1 MAMENKNG
9 MLYPLMILAA
19 ISVIIFSVVGIA
31 TMTGQVPSAFSS
43 SASSQRSGDAPRL
56 DQPVAG
62 RDQQTVLPAAQKQ
75 RVGGA
80 AASRRVEIA
89 AECGNCGVV
98 ESIREVEVKGQGTG
112 LGMAVGGVAGGLLG
126 NQIGH
131 GGGRAVATVAG
142 AAGGAYVGNEIEKS
156 SRTQTA
162 YRVTVRMEDGTYRTV
177 TQRSH
182 PGYAVG
188 ERVKVVDGT
197 IMAARG

>member
-1 MAMENKNG
+1 MENKNG

-43 SASSQRSGDAPRL
+43 SQRTSEVSRAVEPS
-56 DQPVAG
+56 AG
-62 RDQQTVLPAAQKQ
+62 RDQSVVYPVAQKQ
-75 RVGGA
+75 QRNSGA
-80 AASRRVEIA
+80 PQSRRVEVA

-126 NQIGH
+126 NQVGH
-131 GGGRAVATVAG
+131 GGGRAVATIAG
-142 AAGGAYVGNEIEKS
+142 AAGGAYVGNEVEKN

-182 PGYAVG
+182 PGYGVG

-197 IMAARG
+197 ITAARG

>member
-1 MAMENKNG
+1 MSTETKNG

-43 SASSQRSGDAPRL
+43 AQRAGDSGRTVESAAGPEMQAVYPAVPQQQRKAV
-56 DQPVAG
+56 Q
-62 RDQQTVLPAAQKQ
+62 
-75 RVGGA
+75 
-80 AASRRVEIA
+80 SRRVEVA

-98 ESIREVEVKGQGTG
+98 ESIREVELKGQGTG

-131 GGGRAVATVAG
+131 GGGRAVATIAG
-142 AAGGAYVGNEIEKS
+142 AAGGAYVGNEVEKN
-156 SRTQTA
+156 SRTQIA
-162 YRVTVRMEDGTYRTV
+162 YRITVRMEDGTYRTV

-188 ERVKVVDGT
+188 ERVKVVDGA

>member
-1 MAMENKNG
+1 MSMENKNG

-19 ISVIIFSVVGIA
+19 VSVIIFSVVGIA

-43 SASSQRSGDAPRL
+43 SQRSSAAPRM
-56 DQPVAG
+56 DEPAPG
-62 RDQQTVLPAAQKQ
+62 REQQMVLPAAQKPQ
-75 RVGGA
+75 RNSSTVQ
-80 AASRRVEIA
+80 SRRVEVA
-89 AECGNCGVV
+89 VECGNCGVV

-131 GGGRAVATVAG
+131 GGGRAVTTIAG
-142 AAGGAYVGNEIEKS
+142 AAGGAYVGNEIEKT

-162 YRVTVRMEDGTYRTV
+162 YRVTVRMEDGTHRTV
-177 TQRSH
+177 TLRSH
-182 PGYAVG
+182 PGYGVG

-197 IMAARG
+197 IMAAKG

>member
-1 MAMENKNG
+1 MENKNG

-43 SASSQRSGDAPRL
+43 SQRTHEGPRADEPAP
-56 DQPVAG
+56 G
-62 RDQQTVLPAAQKQ
+62 RERAVSPAVPAQRKG
-75 RVGGA
+75 VK
-80 AASRRVEIA
+80 SRQVQVA
-89 AECGNCGVV
+89 AECGNCGIV
-98 ESIREVEVKGQGTG
+98 ESIREVEVRGQGTG
-112 LGMAVGGVAGGLLG
+112 LGMAVGGVTGGLLG

-142 AAGGAYVGNEIEKS
+142 AAGGAYVGNEIEKN
-156 SRTQTA
+156 SRSHA
-162 YRVTVRMEDGTYRTV
+162 AFRITVRMEDGTYRTV

-197 IMAARG
+197 IVSAQG